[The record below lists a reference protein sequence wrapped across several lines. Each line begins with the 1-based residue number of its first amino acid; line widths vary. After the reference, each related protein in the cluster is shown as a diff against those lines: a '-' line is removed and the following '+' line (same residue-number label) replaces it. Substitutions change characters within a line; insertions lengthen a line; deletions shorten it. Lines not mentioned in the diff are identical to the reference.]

1 MLILISALTGAL
13 GVAAG
18 AFGAHALK
26 TRLPVDLLAVWNTA
40 AHYQLLHAVA
50 LLALALYAQSTGRT
64 VNLPWG
70 LMFAGVL
77 LFSGSLYAMCLSGLR
92 TLGAITPVGGL
103 LMIAGWLAA
112 GLLLR
117 R

>member
-1 MLILISALTGAL
+1 MRILISALTGAL
-13 GVAAG
+13 GVATG

-26 TRLPVDLLAVWNTA
+26 TRLSTELLAVWNTA
-40 AHYQLLHAVA
+40 AHYQLLHAVV
-50 LLALALYAQSTGRT
+50 LLALALHAQSTGRT
-64 VNLPWG
+64 INLPWG
-70 LMFAGVL
+70 LMFAGVV

-92 TLGAITPVGGL
+92 ILGAITPIGGL